1 MPIFGSS
8 SGGGSFATLT
18 GAPTDNADL
27 AAALAARLSLAGGTM
42 TGALINST
50 NGAASTP
57 AMKLTGTAFTGGTAT
72 STKPLFLIEP
82 AGTTSTGWNTSGTML
97 GINAA
102 SAFTGKLIDLQ
113 LNGSSKFDVS
123 YEGVL
128 TVANGGGL
136 TTQSG
141 SLVLGPTQFSGGAYI
156 TLTNFN
162 VGFGNARTS
171 FMDSSVYLSGG
182 YQAQFANARADAAD
196 VGLVW
201 GSAGHLK
208 VTNGS
213 TGVGT
218 LQFGVHSA
226 LGAETVTG
234 YITVK
239 DGAGNTRKLAVIS

>member
-1 MPIFGSS
+1 MPIFASS
-8 SGGGSFATLT
+8 SGGSFGALT
-18 GAPTDNADL
+18 GSPGDNTAL
-27 AAALAARLSLAGGTM
+27 AAALAAKLDLAGGTM
-42 TGALINST
+42 TGALVNST
-50 NGAASTP
+50 NGASGTP
-57 AMKLTGTAFTGGTAT
+57 AVKLTGSVFTGGTGT
-72 STKPLFLIEP
+72 TTKPLFLIEP
-82 AGTTSTGWNTSGTML
+82 AGTTSTGWSTSGTML
-97 GINAA
+97 GVNAA
-102 SAFTGKLIDLQ
+102 SAFVGKLIDLQ

-128 TVANGGGL
+128 TVPNGGGL

-141 SLVLGPTQFSGGAYI
+141 SLVLGPSQFSGGAYI

-171 FMDSSVYLSGG
+171 FMDSSIYLSGG
-182 YQAQFANARADAAD
+182 YQTQFANARADAAD